1 MSDLRIHTLD
11 APTGARVI
19 AGDLHAYAD
28 RARAAEL
35 AAAEAR
41 GREAGAA
48 EALANAARA
57 LTQAAERYDAARAEL
72 SAEAGAES
80 VELAVRIVRQL
91 LRVEVP
97 EGRYGLEEIVRD
109 VLAQGD
115 AGYGSHALRLHP
127 EDAQALEGVA
137 LRSGTTIVADA
148 DVRRGDVRLETPQG
162 VLVRRLD
169 ACVDEIRE
177 RLMEGLA

>member
-1 MSDLRIHTLD
+1 MNELRIHTTA
-11 APTGARVI
+11 APTGACIVE
-19 AGDLHAYAD
+19 GDLDAFAD
-28 RARAAEL
+28 RSRRAEL

-48 EALANAARA
+48 EALAGSAHA
-57 LTQAAERYDAARAEL
+57 LAEAAERYDAARAEL
-72 SAEAGAES
+72 STEAGAVA

-97 EGRYGLEEIVRD
+97 AGRFGLEQIVRD

-115 AGYGSHALRLHP
+115 AGYGAHELRLHP

-137 LRSGTTIVADA
+137 LRSGTTIVPDA
-148 DVRRGDVRLETPQG
+148 DVRRGDVRLSTPQG